1 MDEGISHDL
10 VQRIQGGDSDAWNK
24 LYARYHDELLFAVR
38 CRLGPGLRSHLQSED
53 VLQSVMLEAMGE
65 LDRFVPR
72 GDSSLRH
79 FLHVLITNKIRDRVD
94 TFGAKK
100 RKGTV
105 ALTESMAAC
114 VPGFDGEL
122 RYHEAERF
130 ERLERVM
137 ARLPDDMREVI
148 LLRKVDGL
156 DGRETAERL
165 GKSEEA
171 VRKLFSRA
179 MARLTTMMAG
189 D

>member
-1 MDEGISHDL
+1 MEEGISVEL
-10 VQRIQGGDSDAWNK
+10 VRKIQGGDTDAWNR

-38 CRLGPGLRSHLQSED
+38 CRLGPGLRTHLQSED

-65 LDRFVPR
+65 LERFVPR

-94 TFGAKK
+94 TYGAQK

-105 ALTESMAAC
+105 ALTDSMVAA

-130 ERLERVM
+130 EKLERVM
-137 ARLPDDMREVI
+137 GLLPDEMREAI
-148 LLRKVDGL
+148 LLRKVEGL
-156 DGRETAERL
+156 SSKEAAERM
-165 GKSEEA
+165 GKGEDA
-171 VRKLFSRA
+171 LRKLFSRA
-179 MARLTTMMAG
+179 MARLTMMMSEG
-189 D
+189 